1 VITDDIP
8 QEKVINPDLSTT
20 KSGPITGIISLV
32 KKENPMAS
40 EAEVKFYIE
49 RRNKLREILEKIQE
63 REILEKIQEDEQYRK
78 LLDSNKNG
86 AD

>member
-1 VITDDIP
+1 MTEDIQ
-8 QEKVINPDLSTT
+8 QEKAIDPDLSTT
-20 KSGPITGIISLV
+20 KSGLITGIISLV

-49 RRNKLREILEKIQE
+49 RRNKLREILDNINDDTE
-63 REILEKIQEDEQYRK
+63 YRK

>member
-1 VITDDIP
+1 MTADDIP

-63 REILEKIQEDEQYRK
+63 DEQYRK

>member
-1 VITDDIP
+1 
-8 QEKVINPDLSTT
+8 
-20 KSGPITGIISLV
+20 
-32 KKENPMAS
+32 MAS

-49 RRNKLREILEKIQE
+49 RRNKLREILDNINDDTE
-63 REILEKIQEDEQYRK
+63 YRK

>member
-1 VITDDIP
+1 MTIDDTQ
-8 QEKVINPDLSTT
+8 QEKAINPDLSTT
-20 KSGPITGIISLV
+20 KSGPITGIKSL
-32 KKENPMAS
+32 ERRNQMAS

-49 RRNKLREILEKIQE
+49 RRNKLREILNKLHQDE
-63 REILEKIQEDEQYRK
+63 EDCLYFK

>member
-1 VITDDIP
+1 MITDDIP
-8 QEKVINPDLSTT
+8 QEKAINPDLSTT

-32 KKENPMAS
+32 KKENLMAS

-63 REILEKIQEDEQYRK
+63 DEQYRK

>member
-1 VITDDIP
+1 MTEDIQ
-8 QEKVINPDLSTT
+8 QEKAINPDLSTT
-20 KSGPITGIISLV
+20 KSGLITGIISLV

-49 RRNKLREILEKIQE
+49 RRNKLREILDNINDDTE
-63 REILEKIQEDEQYRK
+63 YRK

>member
-1 VITDDIP
+1 
-8 QEKVINPDLSTT
+8 
-20 KSGPITGIISLV
+20 
-32 KKENPMAS
+32 MAS

-63 REILEKIQEDEQYRK
+63 DEQYSK

>member
-1 VITDDIP
+1 
-8 QEKVINPDLSTT
+8 
-20 KSGPITGIISLV
+20 
-32 KKENPMAS
+32 MAS

-49 RRNKLREILEKIQE
+49 RRNKLREILETINDDNE
-63 REILEKIQEDEQYRK
+63 YRK

>member
-20 KSGPITGIISLV
+20 KSGPITGIKSLV
-32 KKENPMAS
+32 KKENLMAS

-63 REILEKIQEDEQYRK
+63 DEQYRK

>member
-1 VITDDIP
+1 
-8 QEKVINPDLSTT
+8 
-20 KSGPITGIISLV
+20 
-32 KKENPMAS
+32 MAS

-49 RRNKLREILEKIQE
+49 RRDRLRKILEKN
-63 REILEKIQEDEQYRK
+63 QEDEYYIK

>member
-1 VITDDIP
+1 
-8 QEKVINPDLSTT
+8 
-20 KSGPITGIISLV
+20 
-32 KKENPMAS
+32 MAS

-49 RRNKLREILEKIQE
+49 RRNKLREILNKLHQDE
-63 REILEKIQEDEQYRK
+63 EDCLYFK

>member
-1 VITDDIP
+1 MMTGDIP

-20 KSGPITGIISLV
+20 KSGPITGIKSLV

-40 EAEVKFYIE
+40 ETEVKFYIE

-63 REILEKIQEDEQYRK
+63 DEHYRK

>member
-1 VITDDIP
+1 MTEDIQ
-8 QEKVINPDLSTT
+8 QEKAIDPDLSTT
-20 KSGPITGIISLV
+20 KSGLITGIISLV

-49 RRNKLREILEKIQE
+49 RRNKLREILETINDDNE
-63 REILEKIQEDEQYRK
+63 YRK

>member
-1 VITDDIP
+1 
-8 QEKVINPDLSTT
+8 
-20 KSGPITGIISLV
+20 
-32 KKENPMAS
+32 MAS

-63 REILEKIQEDEQYRK
+63 REILEKIQEDEHYRK
-78 LLDSNKNG
+78 LLDSNNNG

>member
-1 VITDDIP
+1 MITDDIP
-8 QEKVINPDLSTT
+8 QEKAINPDLSTT
-20 KSGPITGIISLV
+20 KSGPITGIVSLV

-49 RRNKLREILEKIQE
+49 RRNKLREILEKTQD
-63 REILEKIQEDEQYRK
+63 DEQYRK

>member
-1 VITDDIP
+1 VITDGIP
-8 QEKVINPDLSTT
+8 QEKAINPDLSTT
-20 KSGPITGIISLV
+20 KSGPITGIVSLV

-49 RRNKLREILEKIQE
+49 RRNKLREILEKTQD
-63 REILEKIQEDEQYRK
+63 DEQYRK

>member
-1 VITDDIP
+1 MIEDIQ
-8 QEKVINPDLSTT
+8 QEKAIDPDLSTT
-20 KSGPITGIISLV
+20 KSGLITGIISLV

-40 EAEVKFYIE
+40 EAEVKYYIE
-49 RRNKLREILEKIQE
+49 RRNKLREILEKI
-63 REILEKIQEDEQYRK
+63 KDENDYRK

>member
-1 VITDDIP
+1 MTEDIQ
-8 QEKVINPDLSTT
+8 QEKAIDPDLLTT
-20 KSGPITGIISLV
+20 KSGLITGIISLV

-40 EAEVKFYIE
+40 EAEVKYYIE
-49 RRNKLREILEKIQE
+49 RRNKLREILEKI
-63 REILEKIQEDEQYRK
+63 KDENDYRK

>member
-1 VITDDIP
+1 MTEDIQ
-8 QEKVINPDLSTT
+8 QEKAIDPDLLTT
-20 KSGPITGIISLV
+20 KSGLITGIISLV

-49 RRNKLREILEKIQE
+49 RRNKLREILDNINDDIE
-63 REILEKIQEDEQYRK
+63 YRK

>member
-1 VITDDIP
+1 VTADDIP

-63 REILEKIQEDEQYRK
+63 DEQYRK

>member
-1 VITDDIP
+1 MTEDIQ
-8 QEKVINPDLSTT
+8 QEKAIDPDLSTT
-20 KSGPITGIISLV
+20 KSGLITGIISLV

-49 RRNKLREILEKIQE
+49 RRNKLREILDNINDDTE
-63 REILEKIQEDEQYRK
+63 YRK
-78 LLDSNKNG
+78 LLDSNNNG

>member
-1 VITDDIP
+1 MTEDIQ
-8 QEKVINPDLSTT
+8 QEKAIDPDLSTT
-20 KSGPITGIISLV
+20 KSGLITGIISLV

-40 EAEVKFYIE
+40 EAEVKYYIE
-49 RRNKLREILEKIQE
+49 RRNKLREILEKI
-63 REILEKIQEDEQYRK
+63 KDENDYRK

>member
-1 VITDDIP
+1 
-8 QEKVINPDLSTT
+8 
-20 KSGPITGIISLV
+20 LV

-49 RRNKLREILEKIQE
+49 RRNKLREILEKT
-63 REILEKIQEDEQYRK
+63 QEDEQYRK

>member
-1 VITDDIP
+1 MTEDIQ
-8 QEKVINPDLSTT
+8 QEKAIDPDLLTT
-20 KSGPITGIISLV
+20 KSGLITGIISLV

-49 RRNKLREILEKIQE
+49 RRNKLREILDNIN
-63 REILEKIQEDEQYRK
+63 DENEYRK

>member
-32 KKENPMAS
+32 KKENLMAS

-63 REILEKIQEDEQYRK
+63 DEQYRK

>member
-1 VITDDIP
+1 MTEHIP

-20 KSGPITGIISLV
+20 KSGPITGIKSLAR
-32 KKENPMAS
+32 KENPMAS

-63 REILEKIQEDEQYRK
+63 DEQYRK

>member
-1 VITDDIP
+1 MTTDNIP

-20 KSGPITGIISLV
+20 KSGPITGIKSLV
-32 KKENPMAS
+32 RKENPMAS

-49 RRNKLREILEKIQE
+49 RRNRL

>member
-1 VITDDIP
+1 MTEDIQ
-8 QEKVINPDLSTT
+8 QEKAIDPDLLTT
-20 KSGPITGIISLV
+20 KSGLITGIISLV

-49 RRNKLREILEKIQE
+49 RRNKLREILDNINDDTE
-63 REILEKIQEDEQYRK
+63 YRK

>member
-1 VITDDIP
+1 
-8 QEKVINPDLSTT
+8 
-20 KSGPITGIISLV
+20 
-32 KKENPMAS
+32 MAS

-63 REILEKIQEDEQYRK
+63 DEHYRK
-78 LLDSNKNG
+78 LLDSNNNG

>member
-1 VITDDIP
+1 MTEDIQ
-8 QEKVINPDLSTT
+8 QEKAINPDLSTT
-20 KSGPITGIISLV
+20 KSGLITGIISLV

-49 RRNKLREILEKIQE
+49 RRNKLREILEKI
-63 REILEKIQEDEQYRK
+63 KDENDYRK

>member
-1 VITDDIP
+1 MKEDIP

-20 KSGPITGIISLV
+20 KSGLITGIISLV

-40 EAEVKFYIE
+40 EAEVKYYIE
-49 RRNKLREILEKIQE
+49 RRNKLREILEKI
-63 REILEKIQEDEQYRK
+63 KDENDYRK

>member
-1 VITDDIP
+1 
-8 QEKVINPDLSTT
+8 
-20 KSGPITGIISLV
+20 
-32 KKENPMAS
+32 MAS

-63 REILEKIQEDEQYRK
+63 DEQYRK